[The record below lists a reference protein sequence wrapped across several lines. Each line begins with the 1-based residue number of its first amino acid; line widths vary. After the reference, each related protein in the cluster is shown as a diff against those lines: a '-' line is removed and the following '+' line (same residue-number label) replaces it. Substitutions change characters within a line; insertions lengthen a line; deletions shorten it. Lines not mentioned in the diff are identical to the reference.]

1 MEVEGWETGDESD
14 GGRRRRRRSSPMAAA
29 AAAAS
34 GERRRRGGG
43 AGEETRVRAEAR
55 GERLY
60 RRRRGRGGRQMGLGF
75 FSCGWM
81 LPGEGMDG
89 LLMMGLAWALLSAV
103 VPHKTQPRSQPA
115 ALSQPD

>member
-1 MEVEGWETGDESD
+1 ME
-14 GGRRRRRRSSPMAAA
+14 GGGVGGGAHPWRRRRRR
-29 AAAAS
+29 AAS